1 MTATNT
7 QADGSGTTAWLHGNA
22 NGEIITAW
30 HPETEAEETANDSD
44 KSFTVPANE
53 EWELTGVWV
62 EYTSTAVV
70 GDRQVTVEIQ
80 DSSNDVIMQI
90 QAGAVQAASL
100 TRYYQFGKGLA
111 NLTAFTGDN
120 GDFLMTPLP
129 HMPLLAGWIVRV
141 YDLQARDA
149 AADDMICQIIRNMRS
164 VP

>member
-1 MTATNT
+1 MTSTNT
-7 QADGSGTTAWLHGNA
+7 QADGSGTWAFMHGNA
-22 NGEIITAW
+22 AGEIITAW
-30 HPETEAEETANDSD
+30 HPEMEAEETANDSD

-62 EYTSTAVV
+62 ELISTATA

-80 DSSNDVIMQI
+80 DSSNDVIAQI

-100 TRYYQFGKGLA
+100 TRYYQFGKGMDTLS
-111 NLTAFTGDN
+111 AFTGDA
-120 GDFLMTPLP
+120 GDWISVSLP

-141 YDLQARDA
+141 WDKEARDA
-149 AADDMICQIIRNMRS
+149 AADDMVVQLVRNMRS